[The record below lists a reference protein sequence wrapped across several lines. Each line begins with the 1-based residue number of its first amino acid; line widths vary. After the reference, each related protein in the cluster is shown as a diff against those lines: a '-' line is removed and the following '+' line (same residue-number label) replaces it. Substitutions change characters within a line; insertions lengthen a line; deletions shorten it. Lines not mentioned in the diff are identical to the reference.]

1 MKIKYSQVCT
11 VFEKLGGHR
20 ISKNLLSLC
29 FIPLE
34 KSSPFHCSFPR
45 HRCHHVRFSVRATL
59 LCSRFEHC
67 VGVNNPGK
75 KLSSL
80 FCGKVTNVPFIS
92 LIVQKFQKSQSNIF
106 SEITCRCFRHVN
118 FAEGLFTDLKLRIS
132 DRLCYESLIPPSWSH

>member
-1 MKIKYSQVCT
+1 MKIRYSQDCT
-11 VFEKLGGHR
+11 IFEKLGGHR
-20 ISKNLLSLC
+20 ISVNILSLC
-29 FIPLE
+29 FIQLE

-80 FCGKVTNVPFIS
+80 FRGKVTIVPFIS

-118 FAEGLFTDLKLRIS
+118 FAEGLFTDLKFTNFRKVT
-132 DRLCYESLIPPSWSH
+132 